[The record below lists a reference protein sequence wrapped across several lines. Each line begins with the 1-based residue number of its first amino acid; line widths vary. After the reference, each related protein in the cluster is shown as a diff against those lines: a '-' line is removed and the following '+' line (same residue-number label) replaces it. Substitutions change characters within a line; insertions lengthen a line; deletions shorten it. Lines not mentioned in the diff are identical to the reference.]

1 MEWMKAYQ
9 ADLKLTKSIIKGD
22 EQAFNQF
29 FDDYHPRLFRFIMS
43 RTDHDYDLANDMAQD
58 TLCKALDKIADYR
71 GEAALFTW
79 MCQISR
85 SLIHAHYVK
94 QKRREKIVAPIA
106 DTPEMQSILENISVD
121 DEQQP
126 ERMTMN
132 SQLKQILEEV
142 LDHLPTDYGNVLTW
156 KYIDELSVIEIAEQM
171 ATTQIAVQSVL
182 ARARKSFQQV
192 IQKMLNHQS
201 LTELLKGHVES
212 QHG

>member
-43 RTDHDYDLANDMAQD
+43 RIDHDYDLANDMAQD

-201 LTELLKGHVES
+201 LSELLKGHVES